1 MLPDDFTK
9 LNPEQKDTYYV
20 QIYNLVN
27 VLATS
32 SNPPNSNQ
40 NAKGLRAPIDF
51 AAKVIPTDTQN
62 LIIGSSFL
70 AEFDT
75 KELLKD
81 VAVHSYRGSFCS
93 EKQSVVKK
101 YDDTELKSVT
111 FQDGTNSL
119 TRELHK
125 PVDDIFET
133 FCATISEIETKF
145 SPTIINICQVPPV
158 KSGPDSV
165 SGKRITEF
173 NSLIAH
179 KFKKK
184 KYQIVPIYDKIV
196 SINDYQSI
204 FFDEVHLMRSVS
216 TLKNAIMEKVLP
228 LSSLSPRVVSPNTS
242 NSRGPAHP
250 QRNRMKPGSSQ
261 VSWGPEHPKS
271 LESHGFSNNQ
281 TYNYMNT
288 NRSNYDLRH
297 NRYYPY

>member
-1 MLPDDFTK
+1 MLLILPDDFTK
-9 LNPEQKDTYYV
+9 LNPEQKDKYYV

-27 VLATS
+27 VLATP
-32 SNPPNSNQ
+32 SNTPNSNQ

-75 KELLKD
+75 KELSKD
-81 VAVHSYRGSFCS
+81 VAVHSHHGSFCS

-101 YDDTELKSVT
+101 YHDTELKSVT

-125 PVDDIFET
+125 PVDDVFET
-133 FCATISEIETKF
+133 FCATISKIETKF
-145 SPTIINICQVPPV
+145 SPAIINICQVPPV
-158 KSGPDSV
+158 NTGPDSV

-173 NSLIAH
+173 NSLIAY

-184 KYQIVPIYDKIV
+184 NQIVPIYDKIV

-204 FFDEVHLMRSVS
+204 FFDEIHLMLSVS
-216 TLKNAIMEKVLP
+216 TLKNATMEKVLP

-261 VSWGPEHPKS
+261 VSWGPRAPK
-271 LESHGFSNNQ
+271 ESCEPWFQQQANLQ
-281 TYNYMNT
+281 LYEYQA
-288 NRSNYDLRH
+288 
-297 NRYYPY
+297 